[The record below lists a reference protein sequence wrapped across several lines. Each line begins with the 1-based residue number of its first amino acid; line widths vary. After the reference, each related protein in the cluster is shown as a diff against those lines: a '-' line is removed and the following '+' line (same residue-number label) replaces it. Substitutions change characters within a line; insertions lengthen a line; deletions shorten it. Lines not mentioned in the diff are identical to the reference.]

1 LQATLQQIVKEA
13 LETHHRQFVEVV
25 DKAVEVLSSENGKV
39 GSFNVVGR
47 LVELEPVGETL
58 VIGDLH
64 GDLESLIDILKESNF
79 IQKMSQNKQ
88 AFLIFL
94 GDYGDRGAYSTEVYY
109 TVLKLKLLFPQQVV
123 LMRGN
128 HEGPEDLM
136 ASPHDLPY
144 QFQIRFGENWN
155 AAYTKVR
162 ELFKHLYNAVLVKE
176 RCLMIHGGFPSQ
188 AKTLEDLAYA
198 HIKHP
203 EQSFLE
209 EMLWSDP
216 NEMIKGLCASP
227 RGAGKLFGENITNEA
242 LKRFNVK
249 ILIRG
254 HEPCEEGYKI
264 NHKRK
269 VLTLFSRKGPPY
281 FNVCGAYLDFELSK
295 EYENAEQLI
304 PFIHRF

>member
-1 LQATLQQIVKEA
+1 
-13 LETHHRQFVEVV
+13 VEVV

-47 LVELEPVGETL
+47 LVELEPVGEAL
-58 VIGDLH
+58 VMGDLH
-64 GDLESLIDILKESNF
+64 GDLESLIDILKESSF

-155 AAYTKVR
+155 ATYTKVR
-162 ELFKHLYNAVLVKE
+162 ELFKHLYNVVLVKE